1 MNFNRTTRLNHA
13 FSGYELNLIFASKSK
28 YYDYILNYIKLY
40 LKTHRFRNGLFKLL
54 CVTQY
59 SNLFLLLNYKS
70 ISFYPV

>member
-28 YYDYILNYIKLY
+28 YYDNIKLY
-40 LKTHRFRNGLFKLL
+40 LKTHRFRNGLFKLP